1 MNTNKNKL
9 IFVTRNTT
17 ALSSDDV
24 LSVCDY
30 ALNGCNKLQ
39 ECHLPNVTYVGNYG
53 FSSCSKPLS
62 DEQLSNLEFVGTNA
76 FSGVTHGDLTYLNLK
91 NLTNSSL
98 KSNAF
103 GTMNSLK
110 VLAADNAKEIENNF
124 IQSCDNLESAYL
136 PNVERVR
143 EYAFRNKLCLDIN
156 DVYMPNAFD
165 FEQYAFENTKTTSV
179 DFKKYAG
186 FSASEGIFNDCKNLS
201 VVKNEECLFIIST
214 PVQEKSYTSIP
225 KNLFRNCVKL
235 SSFDFNKTFPTT
247 IEEIDTTCMFGN
259 VGPSAFYNTALSS
272 VKSDNLTSIEDY
284 AFANCSSL
292 SNIELNAL
300 TTCKKYAFANDINL
314 STISLPN
321 AEFLQDHIFDNC
333 TSITNLSIE
342 KCTSIKGDTFANCG
356 ADNLSIYAPM
366 VSAVLTSGFRN
377 CNAEYIKL
385 SNDVAILSGNNA
397 FQNCKNLKKI
407 CIMPVVLNEI
417 PQNTFSG
424 CQALTAVELS
434 LSSTDYTDI
443 IIRENAFA
451 NTAISRL
458 PNEEDIVQIGNTA
471 LSGNSHL
478 TCINIP
484 NCLHIG
490 NYAFLSCNNVIC
502 ANFDSLTSI
511 QNETVNSIASSL
523 QDISISSIESI
534 NDQLFI
540 NCFNLSN
547 VIANNVVRIGK
558 NAFSNTSLT
567 SYTLPKT
574 VEMLDPTAFANCK
587 KLVDLSV
594 DPENETYFSNINDVH
609 YPAIFKIEDGITKL
623 VCAVSTLSS
632 LPEAITSLTD
642 VDVNVLKGLKTFLVR
657 KNLVQNIELLS
668 SAQSLETLSVV
679 PENARYTDMN
689 GCNVIVEN
697 DTSALVVGCAN
708 SYLCGDI
715 AVLCSYAF
723 NQRDILT
730 ELVATDDTLSNLQLV
745 QPFAFN
751 NCKNLSN
758 LEIGSSVE
766 NAKPIAYE
774 ENAIFN
780 SSSNENA
787 ESEFVDLTATLHN
800 VQDLKLGALK
810 CDNLVQLKL
819 PELSA
824 VKDYQFEKSS
834 LQHVQLDKVQS
845 IGNYSFANCSKL
857 YNCEVGPDL
866 TAIGKY
872 AFAHTGLTSVLD
884 KMQFGAVGLYEGNKG
899 IQALDMTNMPNAVL
913 CAHEFDGSD
922 LTAVA
927 YLGTS
932 LKDYVFANCRNLVSV
947 YMPNLTSVNTGAFS
961 SCTSLET
968 IDLPAVTTVQ
978 TSAFLGCYNLT
989 SFNMPNATT
998 LAKDAFAYCGF
1009 RRLDDTFYP
1018 PKMTKFGNAF
1028 TYNAL
1033 TAIELS
1039 NIIDIYQTDLS
1050 TNTATIEQIRFD
1062 KAAYINT
1069 NAFINCTFL
1078 TALDEQSFPK
1088 IYQVGNSAFRNCTKL
1103 TKATINPSFIQDYA
1117 FANTAL
1123 TGIQFQHL
1131 DIVGAHAFDSCTSLI
1146 SADLP
1151 NCYIFNEY
1159 AFFNC
1164 QNLLS
1169 VIACNDTQYKQY
1181 IYNSAFRG
1189 CSKLKQIEAV
1199 GRKVS
1204 VVGTSAFYGCN
1215 ELEIDKTKLD
1225 FNQLTS
1231 IGNYA
1236 FTTSKLKEVTGND
1249 FNQLKLLNNAFD
1261 GCKIEKY
1268 DLPNVLSVTG
1278 CSGRSNGLNY
1288 QTLQSINLPN
1298 AIELN
1303 DQCFYYCQYLSSAN
1317 IPKTKN
1323 IGIALKKLSCS

>member
-1 MNTNKNKL
+1 MNTDKNKL

-53 FSSCSKPLS
+53 FNGCSKPLS
-62 DEQLSNLEFVGTNA
+62 DEQLSNLKFVGTNA
-76 FSGVTHGDLTYLNLK
+76 FSGVTHGDLTCLNLK

-98 KSNAF
+98 KSNTF

-110 VLAADNAKEIENNF
+110 VLAADNAKEIEKNF

-165 FEQYAFENTKTTSV
+165 FGQYVFENTKTISV

-201 VVKNEECLFIIST
+201 AVKNEECLFMVST
-214 PVQEKSYTSIP
+214 PIQEKSYTGIP

-284 AFANCSSL
+284 AFANCSAL

-321 AEFLQDHIFDNC
+321 AEFFQDHIFDNC
-333 TSITNLSIE
+333 TNITNLSIE

-366 VSAVLTSGFRN
+366 VSAILTSGFRN

-407 CIMPVVLNEI
+407 CIMPVVRNEI

-424 CQALTAVELS
+424 CQALTVVELR

-443 IIRENAFA
+443 IIRDNAFA

-458 PNEEDIVQIGNTA
+458 PNEEDIVQIGKAA
-471 LSGNSHL
+471 LSGNSQL
-478 TCINIP
+478 TCINVP
-484 NCLHIG
+484 NCTHIE
-490 NYAFLSCNNVIC
+490 NDAFLSCNNVIC
-502 ANFDSLTSI
+502 ANFDALTSI
-511 QNETVNSIASSL
+511 QNATVNSISSSL
-523 QDISISSIESI
+523 QNISISSVEAI
-534 NDQLFI
+534 NDELFI
-540 NCFNLSN
+540 SCFNLSN
-547 VIANNVVRIGK
+547 VIADNIVSIGK

-567 SYTLPKT
+567 SYALPKT
-574 VEMLDPTAFANCK
+574 VEELDPTAFANCK

-594 DPENETYFSNINDVH
+594 DPENETYFSDINNVH
-609 YPAIFKIEDGITKL
+609 YPAIFKTENGITKL

-642 VDVNVLKGLKTFLVR
+642 VDVNVLKGLKTFLVS

-668 SAQSLETLSVV
+668 SAQNLETLSVV

-689 GCNVIVEN
+689 GCNVIVEK

-723 NQRDILT
+723 NQRDALI

-766 NAKPIAYE
+766 NAKTIAYE

-780 SSSNENA
+780 SSSKEFYFWINSYGEENYDYTIA
-787 ESEFVDLTATLHN
+787 YKPNSEEAQIST
-800 VQDLKLGALK
+800 
-810 CDNLVQLKL
+810 
-819 PELSA
+819 
-824 VKDYQFEKSS
+824 
-834 LQHVQLDKVQS
+834 
-845 IGNYSFANCSKL
+845 
-857 YNCEVGPDL
+857 
-866 TAIGKY
+866 
-872 AFAHTGLTSVLD
+872 
-884 KMQFGAVGLYEGNKG
+884 YEFSRDPRAG
-899 IQALDMTNMPNAVL
+899 I
-913 CAHEFDGSD
+913 
-922 LTAVA
+922 
-927 YLGTS
+927 
-932 LKDYVFANCRNLVSV
+932 
-947 YMPNLTSVNTGAFS
+947 
-961 SCTSLET
+961 
-968 IDLPAVTTVQ
+968 
-978 TSAFLGCYNLT
+978 
-989 SFNMPNATT
+989 
-998 LAKDAFAYCGF
+998 
-1009 RRLDDTFYP
+1009 
-1018 PKMTKFGNAF
+1018 
-1028 TYNAL
+1028 
-1033 TAIELS
+1033 
-1039 NIIDIYQTDLS
+1039 
-1050 TNTATIEQIRFD
+1050 
-1062 KAAYINT
+1062 
-1069 NAFINCTFL
+1069 
-1078 TALDEQSFPK
+1078 
-1088 IYQVGNSAFRNCTKL
+1088 
-1103 TKATINPSFIQDYA
+1103 
-1117 FANTAL
+1117 
-1123 TGIQFQHL
+1123 
-1131 DIVGAHAFDSCTSLI
+1131 
-1146 SADLP
+1146 
-1151 NCYIFNEY
+1151 
-1159 AFFNC
+1159 
-1164 QNLLS
+1164 
-1169 VIACNDTQYKQY
+1169 
-1181 IYNSAFRG
+1181 
-1189 CSKLKQIEAV
+1189 
-1199 GRKVS
+1199 
-1204 VVGTSAFYGCN
+1204 
-1215 ELEIDKTKLD
+1215 
-1225 FNQLTS
+1225 
-1231 IGNYA
+1231 
-1236 FTTSKLKEVTGND
+1236 
-1249 FNQLKLLNNAFD
+1249 
-1261 GCKIEKY
+1261 
-1268 DLPNVLSVTG
+1268 
-1278 CSGRSNGLNY
+1278 
-1288 QTLQSINLPN
+1288 
-1298 AIELN
+1298 N
-1303 DQCFYYCQYLSSAN
+1303 DQN
-1317 IPKTKN
+1317 
-1323 IGIALKKLSCS
+1323 